1 MPKQPTRVKWHD
13 LDSAYQYVSS
23 GSYGNEAVLNRE
35 SGEFIWHSEDGDSLE
50 EWPDDVDDEEKYLAV
65 PHKRDLDLG
74 TQLVLDFARDFLPD
88 DFDEVD
94 RIFSRRGAY
103 SRFKGLLQRK
113 GLLERWYEFENKAT
127 ERALKEW
134 CDDNGVA
141 IEGRTA
147 GDAVE

>member
-1 MPKQPTRVKWHD
+1 MLKFVSENSADVRFGLMKL
-13 LDSAYQYVSS
+13 LDRMASDDEEAAIRQMNWYV
-23 GSYGNEAVLNRE
+23 GTVINN
-35 SGEFIWHSEDGDSLE
+35 FD
-50 EWPDDVDDEEKYLAV
+50 EWPDDVDDEDKYLAV
-65 PHKRDLDLG
+65 PHKKDLDLG
-74 TQLVLDFARDFLPD
+74 TPLVFDFAREFLPE

-103 SRFKGLLQRK
+103 GQFKGLLQRK
-113 GLLERWYEFENKAT
+113 RLLERWYVFENAAT

-134 CDDNGVA
+134 CDDNGVV